1 MKSIK
6 RVLAISAIA
15 LLVVGCVNPVKKQH
29 DEIVGQWRIADIA
42 GTSINNNQALLTFT
56 EDGKVFGT
64 SGCNNI
70 NSYYKPVH
78 DHLNLQPFSSTRKLC
93 SGQAASDEKLF
104 NNAVLQLEHFLVQ
117 GNTLLL
123 TDEQDKTVITLIRF

>member
-1 MKSIK
+1 MKRIK
-6 RVLAISAIA
+6 HVIAISAVA

-29 DEIVGQWRIADIA
+29 DDIVGQWRITNIA
-42 GTSINNNQALLTFT
+42 GTSINNSKALLIFS
-56 EDGKVFGT
+56 EDGKASGN

-70 NSYYKPVH
+70 NSSYKPVH

-93 SGQAASDEKLF
+93 PGQAGSDEKLF

-123 TDEQDKTVITLIRF
+123 TDEQDETVITLIRF